1 MHVQEQS
8 KHIPTNSAMP
18 SFEEFFEALWSYRPF
33 PWQVMLAG
41 KVTQESWPRVLD
53 LPTAAG
59 KTACLDI
66 ALYVLAA
73 QAHLPLCERT
83 APRRIWFV
91 VDRRIVVD
99 EAFERAKLIAEKLAE
114 AASGALREVADRL
127 RALSGTER
135 PVAVARLR
143 GGIFRDDGWARIPS
157 QPAIITS
164 TVDQLGSRLL
174 FRGYGHGLLTAPI
187 FAGLTANDSLIILDE
202 AHCAVP
208 FMQTLEAIAQFRGPR
223 WAEEPL
229 LSPFAFVVMSATPP
243 REVPPE
249 LVFPGHERQ
258 RALQDPELDRRLRT
272 SKLAELVTVG
282 GDRNKRNEDSESD
295 DPLVAEAAARAAQY
309 LAEGQCRVAVMVNR
323 VRTAEAVARVL
334 GATLC
339 DRADVVLLTGR
350 IRPFERDKL
359 IERWTPYLRAREP
372 KSPQRPIVLV
382 STQCLEV
389 GVDFSFEAL
398 VTECASLDALRQRFG
413 RLVRLGSDRP
423 APAAILI
430 RREDVD
436 SHRPDPI
443 YGLAMAKTWKWL
455 CDRAASDLEG
465 RPVVDFGVEAMEA
478 MVRQMEEVA
487 ELLAPTESAPI
498 LLPAHLDLLCQT
510 SPPPHPEP
518 EVSLYLHGCPVE
530 PEAFVV
536 WRSDLPPEDP
546 ETWAETVALCPPVS
560 GEMLQSPLW
569 RVRDWLAG
577 RIAPDDTGDVE
588 GTDLQRHVVKHV
600 AGGRIRPCLLWRG
613 RDRSLVARKAGDIA
627 PGDVV
632 VVPASYGI
640 AGLGHATKERG
651 LGADG
656 LDLWEA
662 AREQAGQPPAVRLQR
677 LVLAPWLA
685 CPPLADLIRLA
696 ETPGWDRDEIQAAID
711 EVLAYQPEGEE
722 SPLAPPAWWLDLL
735 GRARTGRLQDHP
747 AGGIVVLGRPSS
759 ARREVSEPDLFADDD
774 DLASAA
780 DTAVSLEDHSAS
792 VRRAAAKLAKWC
804 LPPALHDAVELAAT
818 WHDAG
823 KLDERFQLLLHGGDE
838 VAAASAPAP
847 LAKSAY
853 IPASPARRRAIREAA
868 GLPGNFRHEMLSV
881 QLAEQFAG
889 LPDDDRLADLV
900 LHLVASH
907 HGYAR
912 PFAPVVTDPSP
923 PGVTGTL
930 DDRPILLDATART
943 ELVPPHRLDSGLAD
957 RFWRL
962 VRRHGW
968 WGLAYLEAVLRMAD
982 WYASTVHSS
991 LQGK

>member
-1 MHVQEQS
+1 MKDLVW
-8 KHIPTNSAMP
+8 TFG
-18 SFEEFFEALWSYRPF
+18 SFFDALWGQDPF
-33 PWQVMLAG
+33 PWQQMLAERVAAG
-41 KVTQESWPRVLD
+41 EWPLALD
-53 LPTAAG
+53 LPTASG

-66 ALYVLAA
+66 AVYALAT
-73 QAHLPLCERT
+73 QAYRPLAERT

-99 EAFERAKLIAEKLAE
+99 EAFERAQTISERLAT
-114 AASGALREVADRL
+114 ATGGSLKEVADRL
-127 RALSGTER
+127 RALSGTKR
-135 PVAVARLR
+135 PLAVARLR

-174 FRGYGHGLLTAPI
+174 FRGYGHSLLAAPI
-187 FAGLTANDSLIILDE
+187 FAGLAANDSLIILDE

-208 FMQTLEAIAQFRGPR
+208 FMQTLEAIARFRGPR

-229 LSPFAFVVMSATPP
+229 SSPFAFVVMSATPP
-243 REVPPE
+243 QGIPAGAI
-249 LVFPGHERQ
+249 FPGHERE
-258 RALQDPELDRRLRT
+258 RALDHPKIHRRLRT

-282 GDRNKRNEDSESD
+282 GERKKKNEDGESD

-309 LAEGQCRVAVMVNR
+309 LAEGRRRVAVMVNR
-323 VRTAEAVARVL
+323 VRTAEAVAGVL
-334 GATLC
+334 SAALS

-350 IRPFERDKL
+350 FRPLERDEL
-359 IERWTPYLRAREP
+359 VERWIRYLRAREP
-372 KSPQRPIVLV
+372 EEPQRSVVVI

-389 GVDFSFEAL
+389 GADFSFDAL

-413 RLVRLGSDRP
+413 RLARLGSDEP
-423 APAAILI
+423 PPAAILV
-430 RREDVD
+430 REEDVD
-436 SHRPDPI
+436 PDKPDPI
-443 YGLAMAKTWKWL
+443 YGLALSETWQWL
-455 CDRAASDLEG
+455 RDAVASQSNG
-465 RPVVDFGVEAMEA
+465 RQVVDFGVDALEAR
-478 MVRQMEEVA
+478 VRDIDDVSR
-487 ELLAPTESAPI
+487 LLAPTENAPM

-510 SPPPHPEP
+510 EPPPHPEP
-518 EVSLYLHGCPVE
+518 EVSLYLHGRPGAAEV
-530 PEAFVV
+530 FVV
-536 WRSDLPPEDP
+536 WRSDLSPDQDG
-546 ETWAETVALCPPVS
+546 TWAETVALCPPVS
-560 GEMLQSPLW
+560 GEMLQSLLW
-569 RVRDWLAG
+569 RVRSWLAEG
-577 RIAPDDTGDVE
+577 APPDDSPDVE
-588 GTDLQRHVVKHV
+588 GAETERDPVRD
-600 AGGRIRPCLLWRG
+600 RIRPCLLWRG

-640 AGLGHATKERG
+640 AGLGHATNERG

-662 AREQAGQPPAVRLQR
+662 ARDEAGQPPAVRLQR
-677 LVLAPWLA
+677 TVLAPWLA

-696 ETPGWDRDEIQAAID
+696 ETPGWDRGEIQDAID
-711 EVLAYQPEGEE
+711 AVLAYQPEGEG
-722 SPLAPPAWWLDLL
+722 SPPAPPDWWRDLL

-759 ARREVSEPDLFADDD
+759 ARGVVSEPDLFADDD

-780 DTAVSLEDHSAS
+780 DATVSLEDHSAS
-792 VRRAAAKLAKWC
+792 VRRAAARLAEQC
-804 LPPALHDAVELAAT
+804 LSPALHGAVELAAI

-823 KLDERFQLLLHGGDE
+823 KLDERFQLLLHQGDE
-838 VAAASAPAP
+838 VAAAAAPAP

-868 GLPGNFRHEMLSV
+868 GLPHNFRHEMLSV
-881 QLAEQFAG
+881 QLTEQFAR
-889 LPDDDRLADLV
+889 LPDDDHLADLV

-930 DDRPILLDATART
+930 DGRPILLDATART
-943 ELVPPHRLDSGLAD
+943 AAVPAYRLDSGLAD

-962 VRRHGW
+962 VRCYGW
-968 WGLAYLEAVLRMAD
+968 WGLAYLEAILRLAD
-982 WYASTVHSS
+982 WYASTVYLSREELKES
-991 LQGK
+991 LR